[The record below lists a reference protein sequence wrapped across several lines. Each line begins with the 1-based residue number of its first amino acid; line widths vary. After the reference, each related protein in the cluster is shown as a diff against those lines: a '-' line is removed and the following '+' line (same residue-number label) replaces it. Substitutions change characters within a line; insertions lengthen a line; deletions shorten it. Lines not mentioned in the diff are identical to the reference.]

1 MPAGNVD
8 AAHVALLRL
17 TLASPASWQVD
28 RHSPA
33 YYSFSARP
41 SVKTA
46 LDKGRTPTPPPAAA
60 ATADAGAAS
69 TDAAA
74 AGNADADEQRRSA
87 APGSAAAPLTVV
99 EGSPPPVGPGRQRIR
114 VR

>member
-1 MPAGNVD
+1 
-8 AAHVALLRL
+8 
-17 TLASPASWQVD
+17 VD

-46 LDKGRTPTPPPAAA
+46 LDKGRTPTPPPSVPAA
-60 ATADAGAAS
+60 ADAGTAS
-69 TDAAA
+69 TDAAS
-74 AGNADADEQRRSA
+74 AGNAGADEQRRSA

-99 EGSPPPVGPGRQRIR
+99 EGSPPPVGPGRHRTR
-114 VR
+114 LR

>member
-1 MPAGNVD
+1 MPAGNVV

-60 ATADAGAAS
+60 ADAGAAS

-74 AGNADADEQRRSA
+74 AGNTDADEQRRSA